1 MTITKQEMEE
11 VLRDAA
17 KRGYFQGGSGGSA
30 PSGGSPTTALP
41 TTPAQEAAKKAL
53 EKFGDVLGVTAEEMY
68 DGFKKVSNQSYTFA
82 DATGTASKIFREMGG
97 PLGSAAAVVIGDL
110 GKYGQDTVDKWRE
123 VSKFG
128 ASFGNDAIG
137 FRAGAAQTRMSFE
150 EYTQFLSKNKDSLMG
165 LGGSVTESARSFNKF
180 SKDFMDTGVSDKM
193 RAMGYTTEELNNV
206 LVGTMAS
213 QRLVNLN
220 DEASKKIAMHSAEDL
235 ATQMDAV
242 AKITGK
248 SRQEQEDAMKTRA
261 TDAQY
266 QAMEKLSLMNLLPA
280 EKAAR
285 AAAIE
290 SMKTSAHALGP
301 AVEGVVKEM
310 ATGGVRSKE
319 ASEMMAALGPAG
331 KQLQDAV
338 NASKNAKTEEDKIR
352 ADRLMKDAEAAVIAQ
367 QNTKG
372 FLQGQ
377 MLGIGAF
384 KTSAESTMAYSKTMD
399 ANLKEMNDAR
409 AKAGEKLLDLANPA
423 DAKKVKEYMDQRVKN
438 EQAGVDKD
446 GVNKNKGAEVTDA
459 IVKFESR
466 AADAG
471 AAINAN
477 LVAPLN
483 EALGSN
489 IRAYNEKHK
498 GDELFGNV
506 KDGKS
511 ARARW
516 EEPIG
521 GLTKAFIGDG
531 QAAQP
536 TKVKDPK
543 TGKEHNVPDTVGIN
557 RQKAGVMDNLGK
569 LADLTKMNVTD
580 LTVLGKFNP
589 GVGRSRG
596 SLGETGNLFEN
607 FGQGTLAMLHGKE
620 SVVTEDQMKNLMKG
634 SQGISLENI
643 ANNLK
648 TSISAAPSMSSLGQ
662 NKDNSQAS
670 SPSMSSLRKSSVPQS
685 RAELEM
691 TAMGM
696 TPPNTNTEAE
706 GAGATKE
713 KSISDLDD
721 KLDQLN
727 KHMMQL
733 VAISSQ
739 TAENS
744 GKQIKATKGLGG
756 NLFA

>member
-1 MTITKQEMEE
+1 MTISKQEMED

-17 KRGYFQGGSGGSA
+17 KRGYFQGGGGGGGP
-30 PSGGSPTTALP
+30 PSGGGGGGGSPITA
-41 TTPAQEAAKKAL
+41 TEEAGKAAAR
-53 EKFGDVLGVTAEEMY
+53 KFGDVLGITAEEAY
-68 DGFKKVSNQSYTFA
+68 RGFKKVSDQSFTVA
-82 DATGTASKIFREMGG
+82 DASASVSRIFGTMGG
-97 PLGSAAAVVIGDL
+97 PLGDAAAAVIGDL

-137 FRAGAAQTRMSFE
+137 FRAGAAQTRMSFD
-150 EYTQFLSKNKDSLMG
+150 EYTNFLSKNKESLIG

-180 SKDFMDTGVSDKM
+180 SKDFMDTDVSDKM
-193 RAMGYTTEELNNV
+193 RSMGYTTEELNNV
-206 LVGTMAS
+206 LAGTMAS

-220 DEASKKIAMHSAEDL
+220 NKEANAIAMRSAEGL

-248 SRQEQEDAMKTRA
+248 SRQEQEDAMKARA

-266 QAMEKLSLMNLLPA
+266 QAMEKLSMMTLNDK

-338 NASKNAKTEEDKIR
+338 NASKNAKTEDDKIR
-352 ADRLMKDAEAAVIAQ
+352 ADRLMKEAEAAVIAQ
-367 QNTKG
+367 QNSKG
-372 FLQGQ
+372 YLEAQ

-384 KTSAESTMAYSKTMD
+384 KTGAESTMGYSKSMD
-399 ANLKEMNDAR
+399 GNLKEMNEAR

-438 EQAGVDKD
+438 EQESKDKD

-466 AADAG
+466 AKDAG

-483 EALGSN
+483 EALGKN
-489 IRAYNEKHK
+489 IREYNDKNK

-511 ARARW
+511 ARARV
-516 EEPIG
+516 EAPIG
-521 GLTKAFIGDG
+521 TFTTSVLGVGG
-531 QAAQP
+531 PNQAAQN
-536 TKVKDPK
+536 K
-543 TGKEHNVPDTVGIN
+543 T
-557 RQKAGVMDNLGK
+557 
-569 LADLTKMNVTD
+569 VTD
-580 LTVLGKFNP
+580 KSTGEKHRVPPELAASKQRDDLVGAVTKLGSMGVDVLNVAKFNP

-607 FGQGTLAMLHGKE
+607 FGSGTLAMLHGKE

-648 TSISAAPSMSSLGQ
+648 TSISAAPSMSGLGQ
-662 NKDNSQAS
+662 NKDASQYL
-670 SPSMSSLRKSSVPQS
+670 PSMSSLQKSSGGL
-685 RAELEM
+685 AG
-691 TAMGM
+691 MG
-696 TPPNTNTEAE
+696 TGAE
-706 GAGATKE
+706 GVAATAKATSMDSSDISGGSKE
-713 KSISDLDD
+713 KSIADLDD

-727 KHMMQL
+727 KTMMQL

>member
-1 MTITKQEMEE
+1 MTITKQEMED

-17 KRGYFQGGSGGSA
+17 KRGYFQGGG
-30 PSGGSPTTALP
+30 PSSSSPSSPSSNPSNPADNPAFTQLGKVLTA
-41 TTPAQEAAKKAL
+41 AGIE
-53 EKFGDVLGVTAEEMY
+53 VY
-68 DGFKKVSNQSYTFA
+68 DGFKKVANQSYTIA
-82 DATGTASKIFREMGG
+82 DASKSVATIFSTMGG
-97 PLGSAAAVVIGDL
+97 PLGSAAAAAVGDL
-110 GKYGQDTVDKWRE
+110 GKYGQESVDKWRE

-128 ASFGNDAIG
+128 DSFGNDAIG

-150 EYTQFLSKNKDSLMG
+150 EYTHFLSKNKDSLMG

-180 SKDFMDTGVSDKM
+180 SKDFMDTDVSDKM
-193 RAMGYTTEELNNV
+193 RSMGYTTEELNNV

-220 DEASKKIAMHSAEDL
+220 DEASKKIAMQSAADL

-319 ASEMMAALGPAG
+319 AGEMMAALGPAG

-338 NASKNAKTEEDKIR
+338 NASKNARTEQDKDR
-352 ADRLMKDAEAAVIAQ
+352 AAQLMKDAEAAVIAQ
-367 QNTKG
+367 QNSKG
-372 FLQGQ
+372 YLEAQQ
-377 MLGIGAF
+377 LGIGAF
-384 KTSAESTMAYSKTMD
+384 KTGAESTMGYSKTMD
-399 ANLKEMNDAR
+399 ATLKEMNDAR
-409 AKAGEKLLDLANPA
+409 GKAKETLLDLANPA

-438 EQAGVDKD
+438 EQAGKDKD

-489 IRAYNEKHK
+489 IRAYNEKHR

-511 ARARW
+511 ARARV
-516 EEPIG
+516 EAPIG
-521 GLTKAFIGDG
+521 AFSTSVLGLGPN
-531 QAAQP
+531 QAAQ
-536 TKVKDPK
+536 TKTVTDKSTGEKHRVPPELAASKQRDALVGTVTK
-543 TGKEHNVPDTVGIN
+543 LGEMGVDVLNITGKVNG
-557 RQKAGVMDNLGK
+557 LG
-569 LADLTKMNVTD
+569 T
-580 LTVLGKFNP
+580 P
-589 GVGRSRG
+589 RSKG

-620 SVVTEDQMKNLMKG
+620 SVVTEDQMKNLVKG

-643 ANNLK
+643 ANNFK
-648 TSISAAPSMSSLGQ
+648 TSISAAPSMSGLGQ
-662 NKDNSQAS
+662 NKDASQYL
-670 SPSMSSLRKSSVPQS
+670 PSMSSLQKSSGGL
-685 RAELEM
+685 AG
-691 TAMGM
+691 MG
-696 TPPNTNTEAE
+696 TGAE
-706 GAGATKE
+706 GVAATATATSMDSSDIAGSGKE
-713 KSISDLDD
+713 KSIADLDD

>member
-1 MTITKQEMEE
+1 MTISKQEMED

-17 KRGYFQGGSGGSA
+17 KRGYFQGSGGSA
-30 PSGGSPTTALP
+30 PSGSPPSSSSKSVTD
-41 TTPAQEAAKKAL
+41 EAAYKAA
-53 EKFGDVLGVTAEEMY
+53 EKAAAVLGITAEEAY
-68 DGFKKVSNQSYTFA
+68 RGFKKVSDQSFTLA
-82 DATGTASKIFREMGG
+82 DASESAGKIFREMGG
-97 PLGSAAAVVIGDL
+97 PLGEAAATVIGDL
-110 GKYGQDTVDKWRE
+110 GTYGQQTVDKWRE

-150 EYTQFLSKNKDSLMG
+150 EYTNFLSKNKESLIG

-180 SKDFMDTGVSDKM
+180 SKDFMDTDTADKM
-193 RAMGYTTEELNNV
+193 RSMGYTTEELNNV
-206 LVGTMAS
+206 LAGTMAS

-220 DEASKKIAMHSAEDL
+220 NKEANGIAMRSAADL

-248 SRQEQEDAMKTRA
+248 SRQEQEDAMKVRA

-266 QAMEKLSLMNLLPA
+266 QAMEKLSLMGLSEK

-290 SMKTSAHALGP
+290 SMKTSAASLGP
-301 AVEGVVKEM
+301 SVEGVVKEM

-319 ASEMMAALGPAG
+319 AGEMMAALGPAG

-338 NASKNAKTEEDKIR
+338 NASKNAKTEDDKIR
-352 ADRLMKDAEAAVIAQ
+352 ADRLMKEAEAAVIAQ
-367 QNTKG
+367 QNSKG
-372 FLQGQ
+372 YLEAQ

-384 KTSAESTMAYSKTMD
+384 KTGAESTMGYSKSMD
-399 ANLKEMNDAR
+399 GNLKEMNEAR

-438 EQAGVDKD
+438 EQAGKDAD
-446 GVNKNKGAEVTDA
+446 GVNKNKGAETTDA

-466 AADAG
+466 AKDAG

-483 EALGSN
+483 EALGKN
-489 IRAYNEKHK
+489 IRAYNEKNEGK
-498 GDELFGNV
+498 ELFGNV

-521 GLTKAFIGDG
+521 GLTKTFLGDG

-536 TKVKDPK
+536 TKIKDPK
-543 TGKEHNVPDTVGIN
+543 TGKDLSVPDSVGMN
-557 RQKAGVMDNLGK
+557 RQKAGVTDSLGS
-569 LADLTKMNVTD
+569 LGQMMVTELNVT
-580 LTVLGKFNP
+580 GKFNP
-589 GVGRSRG
+589 GVGRSKG

-643 ANNLK
+643 ANNFK
-648 TSISAAPSMSSLGQ
+648 TSISAMPSMSGLGQ
-662 NKDNSQAS
+662 TKDTSQS
-670 SPSMSSLRKSSVPQS
+670 SPTMNNLKKSSSGLAGMGNGVEGV
-685 RAELEM
+685 AA
-691 TAMGM
+691 TATATGTGSSDMG
-696 TPPNTNTEAE
+696 AS
-706 GAGATKE
+706 GKE
-713 KSISDLDD
+713 KSITDLDD

-727 KHMMQL
+727 KTMMQL
-733 VAISSQ
+733 VVISSQ

>member
-1 MTITKQEMEE
+1 MTISKQEMED

-17 KRGYFQGGSGGSA
+17 RRGYFQGSGGSSGGSA
-30 PSGGSPTTALP
+30 AASGGSNTTGATGLANEAL
-41 TTPAQEAAKKAL
+41 KK
-53 EKFGDVLGVTAEEMY
+53 FVNVLGITAEEAY
-68 DGFKKVSNQSYTFA
+68 AGAKKVADQNFTLA
-82 DATGTASKIFREMGG
+82 DASKSAANIFGAMGG
-97 PLGSAAAVVIGDL
+97 PLGESAAAVIGDL
-110 GKYGQDTVDKWRE
+110 GTYGQQTVDKWRE

-128 ASFGNDAIG
+128 ASFGNDAVG

-150 EYTQFLSKNKDSLMG
+150 EYTNFLSKNKESLIG

-180 SKDFMDTGVSDKM
+180 SKDFMDNDTADKM
-193 RAMGYTTEELNNV
+193 RSMGYTTEELNNV
-206 LVGTMAS
+206 LAGTMAS

-220 DEASKKIAMHSAEDL
+220 DVASNKIAMQSAADL

-266 QAMEKLSLMNLLPA
+266 QAMEKLSLMELTGKDRA
-280 EKAAR
+280 IR

-290 SMKTSAHALGP
+290 SMKTSAASLGP

-319 ASEMMAALGPAG
+319 AGEMMAALGPAG

-338 NASKNAKTEEDKIR
+338 NASKNARTEQDKDR
-352 ADRLMKDAEAAVIAQ
+352 AAQLMKDAEAAVIAA
-367 QNTKG
+367 QNNKG
-372 FLQGQ
+372 YLEAQ

-384 KTSAESTMAYSKTMD
+384 KTGAESTMGYSKTMD
-399 ANLKEMNDAR
+399 ATLKEMNAAR
-409 AKAGEKLLDLANPA
+409 ADAKETLLDLANPA

-438 EQAGVDKD
+438 EQESKDKD

-466 AADAG
+466 AKDAG

-483 EALGSN
+483 EALGKN
-489 IRAYNEKHK
+489 IREYNDKNK

-506 KDGKS
+506 KDGRS
-511 ARARW
+511 ARARV
-516 EEPIG
+516 EAPIG
-521 GLTKAFIGDG
+521 TFTTDVLGVGG
-531 QAAQP
+531 PNQAAQNKTVTDKSTGEKHRVP
-536 TKVKDPK
+536 TELAASKQRDALVGAVTKLGSMGVDVLSV
-543 TGKEHNVPDTVGIN
+543 TGKVIG
-557 RQKAGVMDNLGK
+557 LG
-569 LADLTKMNVTD
+569 T
-580 LTVLGKFNP
+580 P
-589 GVGRSRG
+589 RSKG
-596 SLGETGNLFEN
+596 SLGETGDLFEN
-607 FGQGTLAMLHGKE
+607 FGSGTLAMLHGKE

-648 TSISAAPSMSSLGQ
+648 TSISAAPSMSGLGQ
-662 NKDNSQAS
+662 TKDTSQSS
-670 SPSMSSLRKSSVPQS
+670 SPSMNNLKKSTGGL
-685 RAELEM
+685 AG
-691 TAMGM
+691 MGSG
-696 TPPNTNTEAE
+696 AE
-706 GAGATKE
+706 GVAATAAAGNSDIGGGSKE
-713 KSISDLDD
+713 KSIADLDD

-727 KHMMQL
+727 KTMMQL
-733 VAISSQ
+733 VVISSQ